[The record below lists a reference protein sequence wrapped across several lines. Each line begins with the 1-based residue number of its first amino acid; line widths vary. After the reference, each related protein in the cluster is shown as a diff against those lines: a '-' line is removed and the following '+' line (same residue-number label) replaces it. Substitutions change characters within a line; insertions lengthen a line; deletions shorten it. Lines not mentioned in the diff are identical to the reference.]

1 MKKLFFLGLAFLLFF
16 LSSLAQAVVVDRIVA
31 VVNDEVITLS
41 ELDEAAAPLY
51 RKYLPRAKDPVEREN
66 LIRQIR
72 RRVLQQ
78 MIDEKL
84 LAQEAKRLEIKV
96 SDQEIDSFI
105 QRLKE
110 QNHLSDEKFREFLA
124 AQGLSYEDYRKQV
137 AEQIKRIKLIQGHIR
152 ERIVVT
158 PEEIKDYYRKHYLKG
173 NNTVYELAAIIITGP
188 EAEKKAKAAYEELK
202 KGVPFKEVAAKYSSL
217 KGSGEGLGRFK
228 PEELAPQVREVVA
241 KLQPGQYSKPVKVGE
256 SWQIFKL
263 VALKTEGAVPL
274 AEVRPEI
281 ENKLRQEKIDQLLQ
295 KWLKELKQKAYIRV
309 LL

>member
-1 MKKLFFLGLAFLLFF
+1 MKSLFFLGLAFFLIL

-84 LAQEAKRLEIKV
+84 LAQEAERLEIKV
-96 SDQEIDSFI
+96 SEQEIDSFI

-173 NNTVYELAAIIITGP
+173 TNTVYELAAIIITGP

-241 KLQPGQYSKPVKVGE
+241 KLKPGQFSKPVKVGQ

-263 VALKTEGAVPL
+263 ITLKTEGAVPL
-274 AEVRPEI
+274 AKVRLEI

>member
-1 MKKLFFLGLAFLLFF
+1 MKKILLLGVVCLLILA
-16 LSSLAQAVVVDRIVA
+16 SLAYAVVVDRIVA

-51 RKYLPRAKDPVEREN
+51 RKYLPRARDPVEREN

-84 LAQEAKRLEIKV
+84 LAQEAEKLEIKV
-96 SDQEIDSFI
+96 SEREIDSFI
-105 QRLKE
+105 KRLKE

-124 AQGLSYEDYRKQV
+124 AQGLSYEDYRKRV
-137 AEQIKRIKLIQGHIR
+137 AEQIKRIKLVQGHIR

-158 PEEIKDYYRKHYLKG
+158 PEEIKDYYEKHYLKKA
-173 NNTVYELAAIIITGP
+173 NSIYELAAIIITGP

-217 KGSGEGLGRFK
+217 KGGEVLGRFK
-228 PEELAPQVREVVA
+228 PEELAPQVREVLA
-241 KLQPGQYSKPVKVGE
+241 KLKPGQFSKPVKVGQ

-263 VALKTEGAVPL
+263 IVLKTEGAIPL
-274 AEVRPEI
+274 AKVRPEI

>member
-16 LSSLAQAVVVDRIVA
+16 LFSLAQAVVVDRIVA

-188 EAEKKAKAAYEELK
+188 EAEQKAKAAYEELK

-241 KLQPGQYSKPVKVGE
+241 KLKPGQYSKPVKVGE